1 MNINQ
6 NSTHQLSITFQR
18 IWPEKTSIFKI
29 PSMSFIFF
37 TFSEDE
43 IEKAP
48 TMLSL
53 AKEKTLL
60 EKKLSNNEKNNEIV
74 GNDNFSITVIE
85 EADNNVEHIESH
97 KGPCTPPQN
106 NHESLDLAK
115 GPQTPEGIKFQ
126 VFLELHNLL
135 CKALKIRYTL
145 NGSLCSALALESF

>member
-1 MNINQ
+1 
-6 NSTHQLSITFQR
+6 
-18 IWPEKTSIFKI
+18 
-29 PSMSFIFF
+29 MSFIFF

-126 VFLELHNLL
+126 GFF
-135 CKALKIRYTL
+135 RTT
-145 NGSLCSALALESF
+145 

>member
-1 MNINQ
+1 ML
-6 NSTHQLSITFQR
+6 H
-18 IWPEKTSIFKI
+18 TSIKI
-29 PSMSFIFF
+29 LPTNLVTHLKQFVIYF
-37 TFSEDE
+37 TNLSGNFQTKYLYFFSEDE

-53 AKEKTLL
+53 AKEKTSL

-115 GPQTPEGIKFQ
+115 GPQTPEGIKFSS
-126 VFLELHNLL
+126 FLL
-135 CKALKIRYTL
+135 
-145 NGSLCSALALESF
+145 

>member
-1 MNINQ
+1 MSDVPSHRHACLVFQKVKWKFQ
-6 NSTHQLSITFQR
+6 NKHFY
-18 IWPEKTSIFKI
+18 F
-29 PSMSFIFF
+29 
-37 TFSEDE
+37 FSEDE

-53 AKEKTLL
+53 AKEKTSL
-60 EKKLSNNEKNNEIV
+60 EKKLSNNDKNNEIV

-115 GPQTPEGIKFQ
+115 GPQTPEGIKCSSF
-126 VFLELHNLL
+126 FL
-135 CKALKIRYTL
+135 
-145 NGSLCSALALESF
+145 